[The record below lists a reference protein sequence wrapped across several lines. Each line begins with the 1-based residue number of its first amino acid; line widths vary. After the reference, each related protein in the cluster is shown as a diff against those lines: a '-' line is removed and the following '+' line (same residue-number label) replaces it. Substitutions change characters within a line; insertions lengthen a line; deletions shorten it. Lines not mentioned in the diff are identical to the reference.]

1 MNKPLKDILVID
13 FSQFLS
19 GPSASLRL
27 ADFGARVI
35 KIERPQSGDICR
47 DLYISN
53 VVMNG
58 ESSVFHAI
66 NRNKES
72 FCADLKNRLERDKV
86 KLLVKEADVMIHN
99 YRPGVMERLG
109 FDYQSVKKL
118 NPDIVYGE
126 ISGYGT
132 EGPLKDKPGQDL
144 LVQALSGLTW
154 LSGNKNNG
162 PVPMGLAVVDII
174 TGAHLAQGIL
184 TCLVRKG
191 ITGQGGIV
199 QVSMLESVVDLQFE
213 LLTTFFNDGGQPVK
227 RSEYNNAN
235 AYIGGVYGLYK
246 TKDGYLSLAMGSVPH
261 LGHLLEC
268 PELLQFKDESKWFE
282 KRDEIRRI
290 LSAHLKKKNTE
301 DWLAILEPADIW
313 CSEVLSWDNLMDK
326 EAFKILNMIQEVAM
340 DDNYTYKTTRCPV
353 TIDGDSMFSGKGA
366 PKLGEH
372 TELITEQLVAK
383 DKYYEKSD

>member
-1 MNKPLKDILVID
+1 V
-13 FSQFLS
+13 
-19 GPSASLRL
+19 
-27 ADFGARVI
+27 
-35 KIERPQSGDICR
+35 
-47 DLYISN
+47 
-53 VVMNG
+53 
-58 ESSVFHAI
+58 
-66 NRNKES
+66 
-72 FCADLKNRLERDKV
+72 
-86 KLLVKEADVMIHN
+86 IHN

-118 NPDIVYGE
+118 NSDIVYGE

-154 LSGNKNNG
+154 LSGNKYNG

-184 TCLVRKG
+184 ACLVRKG
-191 ITGQGGIV
+191 ISGEGGLV

-213 LLTTFFNDGGQPVK
+213 LLTTFFNDGGQLVE

-235 AYIGGVYGLYK
+235 TYIGGVYGLYK
-246 TKDGYLSLAMGSVPH
+246 TKDGYLALAMGSAPY
-261 LGHLLEC
+261 LGHLLKC
-268 PELLQFKDESKWFE
+268 PDLLQFKDESKWFE
-282 KRDEIRRI
+282 MRDEIRLI
-290 LSAHLKKKNTE
+290 LSTHLKKESTE

-313 CSEVLSWDNLMDK
+313 CAEVLSWDKLMDK

-353 TIDGDSMFSGKGA
+353 IIDGDTMFSGKGA

-372 TELITEQLVAK
+372 TDLITEQFIARSEN
-383 DKYYEKSD
+383 YEKND